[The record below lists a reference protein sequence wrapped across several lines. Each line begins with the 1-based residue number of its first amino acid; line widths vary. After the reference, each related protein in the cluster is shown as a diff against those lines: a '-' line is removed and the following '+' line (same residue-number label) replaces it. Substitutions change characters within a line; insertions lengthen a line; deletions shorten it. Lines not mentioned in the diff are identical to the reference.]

1 MKREV
6 KEIYLL
12 RYVACLGIV
21 LMHSVTLALNMYDI
35 EEGPLFVILTSI
47 QLIFMFGTPL
57 FIFISEF
64 VIAYSY
70 SDRLPKKFYVKRYKY
85 MLTPFLF
92 IGLLDAVL
100 KSIESPSIEFA
111 KKLLLNYLEGD
122 FHGYFIVIIFQFYII
137 HPFFVKFIASRYPA
151 YKVIMTAFIINFGY
165 LAFFNFLDPFK
176 YFPDLAYTSL
186 QWDFFNKMPF
196 PAWIAYFAVAYYCG
210 KNYDKFLS
218 WLQRFRFLLLAV
230 LLITVSLLLTTQL
243 SGIITEVHSKRIDV
257 ILYTFSVAFLL
268 FFIASNRRKM
278 PEFIIFI
285 SRYSFGI
292 YLLHPLVNSL
302 LKIFLTNFIETLSVF
317 SVIAIS
323 FIVSLSCSICI
334 TYIMSK
340 WKLGAFLIGQLNT
353 NGDSSNKKDAQ
364 FPIQK
369 S

>member
-12 RYVACLGIV
+12 RFVACLGIV
-21 LMHSVTLALNMYDI
+21 LMHSVTLALNMYNI
-35 EEGPLFVILTSI
+35 EEGPQFVILTSI

-64 VIAYSY
+64 VIAFSY

-85 MLTPFLF
+85 ILVPFLF
-92 IGLLDAVL
+92 IGFLDAVL
-100 KSIESPSIEFA
+100 KSIESPTIEFA

-122 FHGYFIVIIFQFYII
+122 YHGYFIVIIFQFYII
-137 HPFFVKFIASRYPA
+137 HPFFVKFIVSRYPA
-151 YKVIMTAFIINFGY
+151 HKVIITAFIINFGY
-165 LAFFNFLDPFK
+165 LAFFNFLDPYK
-176 YFPDLAYTSL
+176 YFPYLSYISL

-196 PAWIAYFAVAYYCG
+196 PAWIAYFVVAYYCG
-210 KNYDKFLS
+210 KNYEKFLS
-218 WLQRFRFLLLAV
+218 LLQRFRHLLLIV
-230 LLITVSLLLTTQL
+230 SLITVSILLASQL

-257 ILYTFSVAFLL
+257 ILYTFSIAFLL

-278 PEFIIFI
+278 PKFIIFI

-302 LKIFLTNFIETLSVF
+302 LKIFLTNVIETLSVF

-323 FIVSLSCSICI
+323 FIISISCSICI
-334 TYIMSK
+334 TYVMSK
-340 WKLGAFLIGQLNT
+340 WQFGAFFVGQLT
-353 NGDSSNKKDAQ
+353 NNGYSSNKKDAQ
-364 FPIQK
+364 LPIQQ